1 MRLLLVEDDPKIA
14 ALVEEGLT
22 SQGYEVDKAATGVEG
37 ETLAVERDYDAII
50 LDVLLPM
57 EDGLQVCRNLRA
69 RGMET
74 PILMLTAL
82 ATTLD
87 KVTGLEAGADDYLT
101 KPFEF
106 EELLAR
112 VRALLRRGEAQA
124 GAVLRFDDI
133 EMDLVRRRVSRA
145 GQRIRLTTK
154 EFALLE
160 FLIRN
165 ADKVLSRAEISAQV
179 WDMEL
184 DSESNVID
192 VYISMLR
199 RKIDRDFAKP
209 LIHTIVGS
217 GYVLSRTSPTP

>member
-1 MRLLLVEDDPKIA
+1 LHLLLIEDDSQIA
-14 ALVEEGLT
+14 ALIKEGFT
-22 SQGYEVDKAATGVEG
+22 NQGYEIDRAATGQEG
-37 ETLAVERDYDAII
+37 ETLALERAYDVIL
-50 LDVLLPM
+50 LDVMLP
-57 EDGLQVCRNLRA
+57 DGDGIQVCRNLRS
-69 RGMET
+69 RGLET

-82 ATTLD
+82 ASTLD
-87 KVTGLEAGADDYLT
+87 KVAGLEAGADDYLT

-133 EMDLVRRRVSRA
+133 EMDLVRRQVVRA

-160 FLIRN
+160 YLIRN
-165 ADKVLSRAEISAQV
+165 PGRVLSRAEISAQV
-179 WDMEL
+179 WDMEF

-199 RKIDRDFAKP
+199 RKIDRDFP
-209 LIHTIVGS
+209 RPVIHTIVGA
-217 GYVLSRTSPTP
+217 GYVLSRANPNP